1 MNPVTNEVYTYCQYN
16 PSVQHYKSETN
27 KEDGVDGESEIGDE
41 DLPKDMDDLFA
52 DDIVRL

>member
-1 MNPVTNEVYTYCQYN
+1 MTNEVYTYCQYN